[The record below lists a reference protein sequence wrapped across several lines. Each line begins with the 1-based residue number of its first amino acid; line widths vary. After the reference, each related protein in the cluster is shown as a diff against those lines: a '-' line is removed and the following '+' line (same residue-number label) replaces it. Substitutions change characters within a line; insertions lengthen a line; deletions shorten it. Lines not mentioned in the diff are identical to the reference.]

1 MVFAPASL
9 ILTNYYLPIIRA
21 LCFRDK
27 VAMDSDLVDIFKGK
41 TVSFGSDS
49 DTLAIKNITFKL
61 IHDKL
66 FVVGQIPLSATDD
79 DLALNKQCAI
89 SWDSVNDY
97 IVFDSEEEYSRWVEV
112 SET

>member
-1 MVFAPASL
+1 MAGSAPL
-9 ILTNYYLPIIRA
+9 HILANYNLPLNRA

-66 FVVGQIPLSATDD
+66 FVVGQIPLSATDK

-89 SWDSVNDY
+89 SWDSVTDY
-97 IVFDSEEEYSRWVEV
+97 IVFDSEEEHSKWVEAT
-112 SET
+112 ET